1 MRMHRIRG
9 YQKLILI
16 AMAVSALALMPG
28 CRSAQPGE
36 DPDAGGSQ
44 VTEVRI
50 GFAAPLTGDNAVFGQ
65 GMKRAV
71 ELAFK
76 EANES
81 PEVREAG
88 YRFVLRAE
96 DDQGD
101 PKQAVNVAN
110 ILAGDSSILGVI
122 GHFNSGC
129 SIPAAPVY
137 QQAGLAMITVSSN
150 PELTAKG
157 LTVVNRIVA
166 KDDAQGGYAARLV
179 SEDLGATRVVV
190 IDDATQ
196 YGQGLAD
203 EFVKAFEAKGG
214 TVLLR
219 EQVQPKTVDFSA
231 LVTRIRGLAPEAVY
245 YAGAHTEGGLLS
257 KQMSESGMGVPL
269 IGGDMIFSQEY
280 IDIAGAGNAE
290 GDMATSLGLPLEQQ
304 PKGKDFKAAYEAEFG
319 QAPEAFDSY
328 AYDQAWIFVR
338 AVLEAGTDRAAIAQ
352 AIRNGSFDGVTGLTE
367 FDENGDTTN
376 QVISAYV
383 VSDGKW
389 NQIVE

>member
-1 MRMHRIRG
+1 MHRIRG